1 MIQKLKSKLFYLLV
15 ISMTLIFSATGCT
28 ASARTAI
35 KKTAECSAKCILD
48 CAKTH
53 MQGVQWSVNE
63 QALKKKL
70 AILQKTSKIKIE
82 VCKQSSFNSAVAQLQ
97 PKNGLKK
104 KKNSSFSISTNVK
117 AQNIALWAY
126 FFERSKS
133 KMPEF
138 KVFLSGSFLDVIQ
151 AENLADALSKTEKK
165 YGKMSVRRPDFSGI
179 EKAKE
184 EGKLSDFLKKAKKKI
199 KSEESLYK
207 FEQLPKKTEYENNG
221 DFLKFWVQNPSLA
234 EFEMDFKSEEDA
246 KAYCRENSFKL
257 FDLKK
262 KEIPLS

>member
-1 MIQKLKSKLFYLLV
+1 MIQKLKSKLFYLIV
-15 ISMTLIFSATGCT
+15 ISITVIFSATGCT

-53 MQGVQWSVNE
+53 MQGVQWSVND

-70 AILQKTSKIKIE
+70 AILQKTSKIKTD

-104 KKNSSFSISTNVK
+104 KKKNFSISTNVK

-151 AENLADALSKTEKK
+151 ADDLVDALSKTEKK
-165 YGKMSVRRPDFSGI
+165 YGKISIRRPDFSGI
-179 EKAKE
+179 EEAKK

-207 FEQLPKKTEYENNG
+207 FEQLPKKTENVNSG

-234 EFEMDFKSEEDA
+234 EFNMDFKTEEDA
-246 KAYCRENSFKL
+246 KSYCRENSFKL
-257 FDLKK
+257 FDLEKN
-262 KEIPLS
+262 EIKIS